1 MFMNESDYLKA
12 KCGGFCSWVHRAPMQ
27 HQSHQKLIYKE
38 GWKGGRVEGW
48 LAIKRNTVATCY
60 RSDIN
65 IYIYIYVYIYTH
77 IYTSIYN
84 IHMCMHVK
92 SIEQHD
98 SPFGTLGLPPEP
110 SAPHHQGKHQAQ
122 HQPLLGKG
130 IVIKS
135 NSNQRYATTPI
146 LAQMLRKV
154 GEVSNVPMQDRH
166 WCLLGIVAFLL
177 LLVMVEC
184 TSVSSLILMW
194 DLKKCM
200 ERFCP

>member
-1 MFMNESDYLKA
+1 ML
-12 KCGGFCSWVHRAPMQ
+12 
-27 HQSHQKLIYKE
+27 L
-38 GWKGGRVEGW
+38 
-48 LAIKRNTVATCY
+48 L
-60 RSDIN
+60 
-65 IYIYIYVYIYTH
+65 IYIYISNISLSPSIYIYIC
-77 IYTSIYN
+77 IYYV
-84 IHMCMHVK
+84 HMCMHIE
-92 SIEQHD
+92 SIEPHD

-154 GEVSNVPMQDRH
+154 GEVSKVPMQDRH
-166 WCLLGIVAFLL
+166 WCLLGIVAFCSYCDGW
-177 LLVMVEC
+177 VEC

-200 ERFCP
+200 NIFRS